1 MNVEKVSPR
10 LLVIDDDTSLGD
22 TLTHHF
28 TTEGYE
34 VQSALTGQDG
44 LERARTWRPH
54 VILLAVR
61 LVDMA
66 GLDVFQELRGTSRT
80 AHIPVMFLAGRGDA
94 LQQNKIL
101 EAGAYDFLEKPLD
114 LDILALRVR
123 NALRRAER
131 DGRSEPR
138 TGLPT
143 GRLIRDRLDA
153 LDHES
158 DWYRIDVTIIGFDV
172 FRDLY
177 GFVTANE
184 ALRFAGNLIAQIVD
198 KHGAPTDFVGH
209 YTGTEDFVVV
219 TQIAHGPRLHALLA
233 ERIGQELASFY
244 NFEER
249 DRGYV
254 LVEDSAGGY
263 VQKPL
268 MAARV
273 RAVQSAPDPVAQSS
287 GEAGADGDVQVN
299 SAASENDESGDDPFD
314 W

>member
-1 MNVEKVSPR
+1 MSAGKSSPR
-10 LLVIDDDTSLGD
+10 MLVIDGDTALVD
-22 TLTHHF
+22 TLTGHF
-28 TTEGYE
+28 TAEGYQ

-44 LERARTWRPH
+44 LERARTGRPQ

-61 LVDMA
+61 LDDMA
-66 GLDVFQELRGTSRT
+66 GLDVFRKLQDVPRTS
-80 AHIPVMFLAGRGDA
+80 HIPVMFLAGRGESA
-94 LQQNKIL
+94 LQNKIL

-131 DGRSEPR
+131 DGLSEPR

-143 GRLIRDRLDA
+143 GRLIRERLDA
-153 LDHES
+153 LERERE
-158 DWYRIDVTIIGFDV
+158 WYRIDMTFTGFDV
-172 FRDLY
+172 FRDRY
-177 GFVTANE
+177 GFVAANE

-198 KHGAPTDFVGH
+198 KHGTPTDFVGH

-219 TQIAHGPRLHALLA
+219 SQVTHGSRLHALLA
-233 ERIGQELASFY
+233 ERVGKELASFY

-254 LVEDSAGGY
+254 LVEDGAGKH

-268 MAARV
+268 MSVRV
-273 RAVQSAPDPVAQSS
+273 RAVQAASDPVTQSGGVTENSS
-287 GEAGADGDVQVN
+287 G
-299 SAASENDESGDDPFD
+299 DESNLVEGDQESSDDPFD